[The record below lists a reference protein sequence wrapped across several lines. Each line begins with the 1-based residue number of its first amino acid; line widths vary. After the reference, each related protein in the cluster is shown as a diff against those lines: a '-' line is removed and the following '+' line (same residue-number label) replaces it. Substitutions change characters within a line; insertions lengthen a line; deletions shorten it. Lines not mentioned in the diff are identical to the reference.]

1 MKTAIEQLRKLVIEG
16 KEGIPN
22 LGARTFTLLQEL
34 TFFENRKQENYFLAM
49 YRYVKGLKSMPDALI
64 GPEYMRPV
72 FALIDEKVTIE
83 EEHRKVKRC
92 IMDVLNAPKGLVS
105 IDVNDVRDLFQ
116 EGGVIHAFD
125 VSVDALMANRM
136 NLMMVE
142 ITKKSTRL
150 EPFNH
155 ALVFFFFPEEQPL
168 RMDELQP
175 FSDWIESI
183 PGEFMIK
190 WGMATQ
196 SMQELRAIVLLQ

>member
-1 MKTAIEQLRKLVIEG
+1 
-16 KEGIPN
+16 
-22 LGARTFTLLQEL
+22 
-34 TFFENRKQENYFLAM
+34 
-49 YRYVKGLKSMPDALI
+49 
-64 GPEYMRPV
+64 
-72 FALIDEKVTIE
+72 
-83 EEHRKVKRC
+83 
-92 IMDVLNAPKGLVS
+92 MDVLNAPKGLVS

-142 ITKKSTRL
+142 ITRNSTHL

-155 ALVFFFFPEEQPL
+155 ALVLFFFPEEQPL

-183 PGEFMIK
+183 TGEFLIK

-196 SMQELRAIVLLQ
+196 SKQELRAIVLLQ

>member
-1 MKTAIEQLRKLVIEG
+1 MEEQKCV
-16 KEGIPN
+16 
-22 LGARTFTLLQEL
+22 
-34 TFFENRKQENYFLAM
+34 
-49 YRYVKGLKSMPDALI
+49 I

-116 EGGVIHAFD
+116 GGGIIHAFD
-125 VSVDALMANRM
+125 VFVDALKANRM
-136 NLMMVE
+136 NLAVDN
-142 ITKKSTRL
+142 IIRNAAHF
-150 EPFNH
+150 EPYNH
-155 ALVFFFFPEEQPL
+155 ALVFFFFPEKLPL
-168 RMDELQP
+168 RMEELKP

-183 PGEFMIK
+183 TGEFLIK

-196 SMQELRAIVLLQ
+196 SKQELRAIVLLQ

>member
-1 MKTAIEQLRKLVIEG
+1 MEEQKC
-16 KEGIPN
+16 
-22 LGARTFTLLQEL
+22 
-34 TFFENRKQENYFLAM
+34 M
-49 YRYVKGLKSMPDALI
+49 I
-64 GPEYMRPV
+64 GPEHLELV

-142 ITKKSTRL
+142 ITRNSTHL

-155 ALVFFFFPEEQPL
+155 ALVFFFFPKERPLMMEE
-168 RMDELQP
+168 MKP
-175 FSDWIESI
+175 FSEWIETI
-183 PGEFMIK
+183 PGDFLIK
-190 WGMATQ
+190 WGMATH
-196 SMQELRAIVLLQ
+196 SIPKIRAIVALQYTTKKYGKKE

>member
-1 MKTAIEQLRKLVIEG
+1 MICMKDLNSMIATEV
-16 KEGIPN
+16 
-22 LGARTFTLLQEL
+22 
-34 TFFENRKQENYFLAM
+34 
-49 YRYVKGLKSMPDALI
+49 LK
-64 GPEYMRPV
+64 PV
-72 FALIDEKVTIE
+72 FALVDEKVTLQE
-83 EEHRKVKRC
+83 EREKVKRC

-142 ITKKSTRL
+142 ITRNSTHL

-183 PGEFMIK
+183 TGEFLIK

-196 SMQELRAIVLLQ
+196 SKQELRAIVLLQ